1 MASTRL
7 TSILGVGLLAV
18 GLAACGGTSGDSGSS
33 GSGGGTAPNPTA
45 AVKIMIDYD
54 PANTGKYVPTPA
66 TAKVGDIVEWQFT
79 DDQGGPHTVTSDDGS
94 TFDSQSKN
102 ITGNKGDKFNFTFTK
117 AGTYAYHCTYHA
129 NMKGSI
135 TIQ

>member
-1 MASTRL
+1 MVLTRL
-7 TSILGVGLLAV
+7 SSTFGVGLLAV
-18 GLAACGGTSGDSGSS
+18 ALAACGSS
-33 GSGGGTAPNPTA
+33 SDGGGGGGGGGTPPNPKA
-45 AVKIMIDYD
+45 ALTIKVEYD
-54 PANTGKYVPTPA
+54 PTNTGKYVPTPA
-66 TAKVGDIVEWQFT
+66 TAKVGDTVEWQFD

-102 ITGNKGDKFNFTFTK
+102 ITGNKGDKFDFTFTK
-117 AGTYAYHCTYHA
+117 AGTYGYHCTYHA